1 MPKIKLMPNAIFIFI
16 FSLVALV
23 SSFVLYI
30 YWYIE
35 ISSGLDDVVLKF
47 DLDPRQVFESQ
58 PAVVVVVLSLLV
70 GLIFTGLSMTFIYN
84 LKMQQL
90 YRLQNNFIN
99 NFTHELKTPVT
110 SLKLYLETFQKHNLS
125 KEEQNKCINFMLQDV
140 HRLSGN
146 ISNILDLGRI
156 ESRHFQ
162 GEFVE
167 QDLIKFVDD
176 FYDKNAYLFQGAL
189 IKVGVP
195 EDKKY
200 NDPVS
205 VNPEYIVSI
214 NESLFE
220 MLLIN
225 LASNAVKYNE
235 SATPELAISIRR
247 HEKTISMAFSDN
259 GIGIERKQSKKIF
272 KKFYQTARSNI
283 KSAEGSGIGLYLVH
297 NIIQAHKGK
306 IKVTSSGRG
315 KGATFTVTIPAV
327 NTVTGATYFA
337 KDSATNSRRVSK

>member
-16 FSLVALV
+16 FSLVALLC
-23 SSFVLYI
+23 SFVLYI

-58 PAVVVVVLSLLV
+58 PAVVVVVLSLLA
-70 GLIFTGLSMTFIYN
+70 GLIFMGLSMTFIYN

-110 SLKLYLETFQKHNLS
+110 SLKLYLETFLKHDLS
-125 KEEQNKCINFMLQDV
+125 KEEQKKCVNFMLQDV
-140 HRLSGN
+140 HRLSDN

-162 GEFVE
+162 GEFVKHE
-167 QDLIKFVDD
+167 LGSYVAD
-176 FYDKNAYLFQGAL
+176 FYDKNAYLFQDAS
-189 IKVGVP
+189 IRVEVP
-195 EDKKY
+195 EGDKFY
-200 NDPVS
+200 
-205 VNPEYIVSI
+205 VSI

-225 LASNAVKYNE
+225 LASNAIKYNE
-235 SATPELAISIRR
+235 SDRPELVVMFDKNIKSIN
-247 HEKTISMAFSDN
+247 MQFSDN
-259 GIGIERKQSKKIF
+259 GVGIERGQAKKIF

-283 KSAEGSGIGLYLVH
+283 KSTQGSGIGLYLVQ
-297 NIIQAHKGK
+297 NIVLAHKGK
-306 IKVTSSGRG
+306 IKVKSSGVGR
-315 KGATFTVTIPAV
+315 GATFTVTLPVA
-327 NTVTGATYFA
+327 NLPGE
-337 KDSATNSRRVSK
+337 NS

>member
-16 FSLVALV
+16 FSLVALL

-110 SLKLYLETFQKHNLS
+110 SLKLYLETFHKHDLGR
-125 KEEQNKCINFMLQDV
+125 EEQIKCINFMLQDV
-140 HRLSGN
+140 HRLSDN

-162 GEFVE
+162 GAFVE
-167 QDLIKFVDD
+167 RDLMKFVDD
-176 FYDKNAYLFQGAL
+176 FYHKNAYLFQDSL
-189 IKVGVP
+189 IKVKVLAGP
-195 EDKKY
+195 QNEKNTHLNSD
-200 NDPVS
+200 
-205 VNPEYIVSI
+205 YIVSI

-225 LASNAVKYNE
+225 LASNAIKYNE
-235 SATPELAISIRR
+235 SKVPELVISFKRN
-247 HEKTISMAFSDN
+247 EKNLSMEFSDN
-259 GIGIERKQSKKIF
+259 GVGIERKQSKKIF

-283 KSAEGSGIGLYLVH
+283 KSTEGSGIGLYLVQ
-297 NIIQAHKGK
+297 NIVQAHKGK
-306 IKVTSSGRG
+306 IKVNSSGKG
-315 KGATFTVTIPAV
+315 KGATFTVTLPATKGV
-327 NTVTGATYFA
+327 AGL
-337 KDSATNSRRVSK
+337 SAEKPSGTRV

>member
-16 FSLVALV
+16 FSLVALL

-110 SLKLYLETFQKHNLS
+110 SLKLYLETFHKHELDR
-125 KEEQNKCINFMLQDV
+125 EEQIKCINFMLQDV
-140 HRLSGN
+140 HRLSDN

-162 GEFVE
+162 GEFVDRNLM
-167 QDLIKFVDD
+167 QFVDD
-176 FYDKNAYLFQGAL
+176 FYQKNAYLFQGAL
-189 IKVGVP
+189 IKVKILGGEESGSPNHINSNHV
-195 EDKKY
+195 
-200 NDPVS
+200 
-205 VNPEYIVSI
+205 VSI

-225 LASNAVKYNE
+225 LASNAIKYNE
-235 SATPELAISIRR
+235 SEVPELVVSFKRN
-247 HEKTISMAFSDN
+247 EKSLSMKFSDN

-283 KSAEGSGIGLYLVH
+283 KSTDGSGIGLYLVQ
-297 NIIQAHKGK
+297 NIVQAHKGK
-306 IKVTSSGRG
+306 IKVESLG
-315 KGATFTVTIPAV
+315 KGQGATFTVTLPAV
-327 NTVTGATYFA
+327 NAIAGMNAEARSGTY
-337 KDSATNSRRVSK
+337 S

>member
-16 FSLVALV
+16 FSLVALL

-70 GLIFTGLSMTFIYN
+70 GFIFTGLSMTFIYN

-110 SLKLYLETFQKHNLS
+110 SLKLYLETFQKHDLS
-125 KEEQNKCINFMLQDV
+125 KAEKNKCINFMLQDV
-140 HRLSGN
+140 HRLSNN
-146 ISNILDLGRI
+146 ISNILDLGHI
-156 ESRHFQ
+156 ESRYFQ

-167 QDLIKFVDD
+167 QDLIKFVAT
-176 FYDKNAYLFQGAL
+176 FYAENAYLFQGAV
-189 IKVGVP
+189 INVEAP
-195 EDKKY
+195 DIEKY
-200 NDPVS
+200 NKPAY

-214 NESLFE
+214 NNSLFE

-225 LASNAVKYNE
+225 LASNAIKYNE
-235 SATPELAISIRR
+235 AKTPELVVSFRR
-247 HEKTISMAFSDN
+247 YEKSLSMEFSDN
-259 GIGIERKQSKKIF
+259 GIGIERNQSKKIF
-272 KKFYQTARSNI
+272 KKFYQAARSNI
-283 KSAEGSGIGLYLVH
+283 KSTQGSGIGLYLVQ
-297 NIIQAHKGK
+297 NIVQAHKGK
-306 IKVTSSGRG
+306 IKVNSSGRG
-315 KGATFTVTIPAV
+315 KGATFTVTMPAV
-327 NTVTGATYFA
+327 NHRTNDTTVSTHVTAQR
-337 KDSATNSRRVSK
+337 RRVSK

>member
-1 MPKIKLMPNAIFIFI
+1 MKKIKLMPNAIFIFI
-16 FSLVALV
+16 FSLVALL

-35 ISSGLDDVVLKF
+35 ISSGLEDVVLKF
-47 DLDPRQVFESQ
+47 DIDPHQVFESQ
-58 PAVVVVVLSLLV
+58 PAVVVVVLSLLA

-110 SLKLYLETFQKHNLS
+110 SLKLYLETFQKHDLN
-125 KEEQNKCINFMLQDV
+125 KEDQKKCINYMLQDI

-162 GEFVE
+162 GEFIE
-167 QDLIKFVDD
+167 QDITKFIEE
-176 FYDKNAYLFQGAL
+176 FYEKNAYLFPGAL
-189 IKVGVP
+189 IKVKDLVTKNKMKP
-195 EDKKY
+195 RAELK
-200 NDPVS
+200 
-205 VNPEYIVSI
+205 VSI

-225 LASNAVKYNE
+225 IASNTIKYNE
-235 SATPELAISIRR
+235 SDIPELVVSFQQ
-247 HEKTISMAFSDN
+247 HEKQINIEFSDN
-259 GIGIERKQSKKIF
+259 GVGIERKQSKKIF
-272 KKFYQTARSNI
+272 KKFYQATLSNI
-283 KSAEGSGIGLYLVH
+283 KTAEGSGIGLYLVQ
-297 NIIQAHKGK
+297 NIVQVHKGK
-306 IKVTSSGRG
+306 IKVNSFGKGRG
-315 KGATFTVTIPAV
+315 SIFTLSLPAV
-327 NTVTGATYFA
+327 T
-337 KDSATNSRRVSK
+337 DSKASVIVEKHGRNV

>member
-16 FSLVALV
+16 FSLVALL

-47 DLDPRQVFESQ
+47 DIDPHQVFESQ

-110 SLKLYLETFQKHNLS
+110 SLKLYLETFQKHDLS
-125 KEEQNKCINFMLQDV
+125 KEEQNRCINFMLQDI

-167 QDLIKFVDD
+167 RDLIQFVES
-176 FYDKNAYLFQGAL
+176 FYNNNAYLFQGAL
-189 IKVGVP
+189 INVEVS
-195 EDKKY
+195 ENKKN
-200 NDPVS
+200 NDS
-205 VNPEYIVSI
+205 MYANPDYAASI

-225 LASNAVKYNE
+225 LTSNSIKYNE
-235 SATPELAISIRR
+235 SETPVLDVSFWRN
-247 HEKTISMAFSDN
+247 EKHISMEFSDN

-272 KKFYQTARSNI
+272 KKFYQSARSNI
-283 KSAEGSGIGLYLVH
+283 KSNDGSGIGLYLVQ

-306 IKVTSSGRG
+306 IKVNSSGKG
-315 KGATFTVTIPAV
+315 KGATFTVTMPVV
-327 NTVTGATYFA
+327 NAITSDKAIKKPGGI
-337 KDSATNSRRVSK
+337 

>member
-1 MPKIKLMPNAIFIFI
+1 MLKIKLMPNAIFIFI
-16 FSLVALV
+16 FSLVALL

-35 ISSGLDDVVLKF
+35 ISSGLNDVVLKF
-47 DLDPRQVFESQ
+47 DIDPRQVFESQ
-58 PAVVVVVLSLLV
+58 PAVVVVVLSLLA

-110 SLKLYLETFQKHNLS
+110 SLKLYLETFQRHELS
-125 KEEQNKCINFMLQDV
+125 REEQNKCVDFMLQDV

-167 QDLIKFVDD
+167 LDLITFVTN
-176 FYDKNAYLFQGAL
+176 FYQKNAYLFQGASINVDL
-189 IKVGVP
+189 SRVKEGSA
-195 EDKKY
+195 ERGR
-200 NDPVS
+200 
-205 VNPEYIVSI
+205 YIVSM

-225 LASNAVKYNE
+225 LATNAVKYNE
-235 SATPELAISIRR
+235 SATPALVISFTRN
-247 HEKTISMAFSDN
+247 EKNISMQFSDN
-259 GIGIERKQSKKIF
+259 GIGIDRKHSKKIF
-272 KKFYQTARSNI
+272 KKFYQTARSNLR
-283 KSAEGSGIGLYLVH
+283 STEGSGIGLYLVQ

-315 KGATFTVTIPAV
+315 KGATFIVTMPAFQ
-327 NTVTGATYFA
+327 TLA
-337 KDSATNSRRVSK
+337 KLV

>member
-16 FSLVALV
+16 FSLVALL

-47 DLDPRQVFESQ
+47 DIDPHQVFESQ
-58 PAVVVVVLSLLV
+58 PAVVVVVLSLLA
-70 GLIFTGLSMTFIYN
+70 GFIFTGLSMTFIYN

-110 SLKLYLETFQKHNLS
+110 SLKLYLETFQKHELS
-125 KEEQNKCINFMLQDV
+125 REEQNKCISFMLQDV

-162 GEFVE
+162 GEFFE
-167 QDLIKFVDD
+167 QHLIKFVDN
-176 FYDKNAYLFQGAL
+176 FYVKNAYLFQGAS
-189 IKVGVP
+189 IKV
-195 EDKKY
+195 DLSNY
-200 NDPVS
+200 NDPNY
-205 VNPEYIVSI
+205 VNAEYLVSI

-235 SATPELAISIRR
+235 SVTPELVVSFSRN
-247 HEKTISMAFSDN
+247 EKNINMTFSDN

-272 KKFYQTARSNI
+272 KKFYQTTRANI
-283 KSAEGSGIGLYLVH
+283 TSTVGSGIGLYLVH
-297 NIIQAHKGK
+297 NIIHAHKGK
-306 IKVTSSGRG
+306 IKVNSSGKG
-315 KGATFTVTIPAV
+315 KGATFTVTIPALSTLAFDKTTKRPRK
-327 NTVTGATYFA
+327 N
-337 KDSATNSRRVSK
+337 K

>member
-16 FSLVALV
+16 FSLVALL

-125 KEEQNKCINFMLQDV
+125 REEQIKCINYMLQDV

-167 QDLIKFVDD
+167 QNLINFADS
-176 FYDKNAYLFQGAL
+176 FYDKNAYLFQDAS
-189 IKVGVP
+189 IRVEVP
-195 EDKKY
+195 EDNKY
-200 NDPVS
+200 NDPG
-205 VNPEYIVSI
+205 YINSAFTVSI

-225 LASNAVKYNE
+225 LASNAIKYNE
-235 SATPELAISIRR
+235 SETPELVVSFRR
-247 HEKTISMAFSDN
+247 NEKNISMEFSDN

-283 KSAEGSGIGLYLVH
+283 KSTDGSGIGLYLVQ
-297 NIIQAHKGK
+297 NIVQAHKGK
-306 IKVTSSGRG
+306 IKVNSSGRG
-315 KGATFTVTIPAV
+315 MGATFTVTLPAV
-327 NTVTGATYFA
+327 NTVAGKNTVIGISTEQRGGA
-337 KDSATNSRRVSK
+337 SQ

>member
-1 MPKIKLMPNAIFIFI
+1 MPNAIFIFI

-47 DLDPRQVFESQ
+47 DLDPHQVFESQ
-58 PAVVVVVLSLLV
+58 PTVVVVVLSLLV

-110 SLKLYLETFQKHNLS
+110 SLKLYLETFQKHDLS
-125 KEEQNKCINFMLQDV
+125 KAEQSKCINFMLQDV
-140 HRLSGN
+140 HRLSDN
-146 ISNILDLGRI
+146 ISNILDLGNV
-156 ESRHFQ
+156 ESRYFQ

-167 QDLIKFVDD
+167 QDLIKFVDT
-176 FYDKNAYLFQGAL
+176 FYDKNAYLFQGAV
-189 IKVGVP
+189 INVEVP
-195 EDKKY
+195 NIEKY
-200 NDPVS
+200 NDPVY

-214 NESLFE
+214 NNSLFE

-225 LASNAVKYNE
+225 LASNAIKYNE
-235 SATPELAISIRR
+235 SETPELVVAFRR
-247 HEKTISMAFSDN
+247 HEKNLSMEFSDN
-259 GIGIERKQSKKIF
+259 GIGIERNQSKKIF
-272 KKFYQTARSNI
+272 KKFYQAARSNMNA
-283 KSAEGSGIGLYLVH
+283 SQGSGIGLYLVQ
-297 NIIQAHKGK
+297 NIVQAHKGK
-306 IKVTSSGRG
+306 IKVNSSGRG
-315 KGATFTVTIPAV
+315 KGATFTVTIPVV
-327 NTVTGATYFA
+327 NHAMGVVSVSANATA
-337 KDSATNSRRVSK
+337 RRSRASK

>member
-1 MPKIKLMPNAIFIFI
+1 MPNAIFIFI
-16 FSLVALV
+16 FSLVALL

-58 PAVVVVVLSLLV
+58 PAVVVVVLSLLA

-110 SLKLYLETFQKHNLS
+110 SLKLYLETFQKHDLS
-125 KEEQNKCINFMLQDV
+125 KEEQHKCINFMLQDV

-167 QDLIKFVDD
+167 QDLIKFVDN
-176 FYDKNAYLFQGAL
+176 FYDKNAYLFKGAL
-189 IKVGVP
+189 IKVHVLEGGAY
-195 EDKKY
+195 K
-200 NDPVS
+200 DPVS
-205 VNPEYIVSI
+205 IYPDYAASI

-235 SATPELAISIRR
+235 SAIPELVVSFRR
-247 HEKTISMAFSDN
+247 NEKNISMEFSDN

-283 KSAEGSGIGLYLVH
+283 KSTEGSGIGLYLVQ

-306 IKVTSSGRG
+306 IKVNSAGKG

-327 NTVTGATYFA
+327 NIVTGNNTI
-337 KDSATNSRRVSK
+337 KNHKVSK

>member
-1 MPKIKLMPNAIFIFI
+1 MLKIKLMPNAIFIFI
-16 FSLVALV
+16 FSLVALL

-35 ISSGLDDVVLKF
+35 ISSGLNDVVLKF
-47 DLDPRQVFESQ
+47 DIDPRQVFESQ
-58 PAVVVVVLSLLV
+58 PAVVVVVLSLLA

-84 LKMQQL
+84 IKMQQL

-110 SLKLYLETFQKHNLS
+110 SLKLYLETFQRHELS
-125 KEEQNKCINFMLQDV
+125 REEQNKCVDFMLQDV

-167 QDLIKFVDD
+167 LDLITFVTN
-176 FYDKNAYLFQGAL
+176 FYQKNAYLFQGASINVDL
-189 IKVGVP
+189 SRVKEGSA
-195 EDKKY
+195 ERGR
-200 NDPVS
+200 
-205 VNPEYIVSI
+205 YIVSM

-225 LASNAVKYNE
+225 LATNAVKYNE
-235 SATPELAISIRR
+235 SATPALVISFTRN
-247 HEKTISMAFSDN
+247 EKNISMQFSDN
-259 GIGIERKQSKKIF
+259 GIGIDRKHSKKIF
-272 KKFYQTARSNI
+272 KKFYQTARSNLR
-283 KSAEGSGIGLYLVH
+283 STEGSGIGLYLVQ

-315 KGATFTVTIPAV
+315 KGATFIVTMPAFQ
-327 NTVTGATYFA
+327 TLA
-337 KDSATNSRRVSK
+337 KLV